1 MTMNPTAATHRPAQ
15 AGAWRMSD
23 RAVETL
29 KAIALVAMT
38 LDHVNK
44 YLLEGSQPWM
54 FAIGRVAAPIF
65 AVVLGY
71 NLARAGAVASNAA
84 TRTAGRLF
92 IVGAVASVPYIGLGH
107 TSAGGWWPLNVLFA
121 LAVACPGIALWDR
134 GRRRSATTLIAVGG
148 ALTEFFWPLIG
159 LTIAAHRLARAPS
172 AMALGAGTVACALLT
187 PINGNGWALA
197 ALPMIAVA
205 SCLPQDAKASPAR
218 RRWIYYAYYPAH
230 LAVLWFVRALVDA
243 V

>member
-1 MTMNPTAATHRPAQ
+1 MTMNARAAAHRPAQ

-29 KAIALVAMT
+29 KAIALVAMS

-44 YLLEGSQPWM
+44 YLLDGSQPWM
-54 FAIGRVAAPIF
+54 FAIGRVAAPTF

-71 NLARAGAVASNAA
+71 NLARPGAVASNAA
-84 TRTAGRLF
+84 TRTAGRLV
-92 IVGAVASVPYIGLGH
+92 IVGAVASVPYIGLGR

-121 LAVACPGIALWDR
+121 LAVACLGIALWDR
-134 GRRRSATTLIAVGG
+134 GRPGHAMAIAAVGG
-148 ALTEFFWPLIG
+148 TLVEFFWPLIA
-159 LTIAAHRLARAPS
+159 LTIAAHRQARAPS
-172 AMALGAGTVACALLT
+172 VLALGVGVVACALLT
-187 PINGNGWALA
+187 PINGNAWALA
-197 ALPMIAVA
+197 ALPFVVIA
-205 SCLPQDAKASPAR
+205 SLLPQDAKASPAR

-230 LAVLWFVRALVDA
+230 LSALWFVRALVDA